1 MSQQTPTRK
10 YSSPLRESQAQE
22 TRERILRATSDLL
35 NGNAFADI
43 SMDDVA
49 RSAGVERRT
58 VFRHFAT
65 KEALFDAFWVYINQ
79 SMNAAVL
86 PTTLEELLRSPLDAF
101 PQFDKN
107 EGIIRASL
115 HTPTGHAMRMRT
127 VKARRIAFRTC
138 LEDANLDVNSKSA
151 RKVEA
156 LFHLLYSAS
165 AWETLK
171 DYGGLTGKDAGQAAS
186 WAMQA
191 LLKAAETDEN

>member
-1 MSQQTPTRK
+1 MSGESPTRK

-22 TRERILRATSDLL
+22 TRERILRATSELL
-35 NGNAFADI
+35 NGNAFADV

-65 KEALFDAFWVYINQ
+65 KEALFDAFWVYINE
-79 SMNAAVL
+79 SMNASTL
-86 PTTLEELLRSPLDAF
+86 PSNLDELLRSPIDAF
-101 PQFDKN
+101 SEFDKN
-107 EGIIRASL
+107 EGVVRASL
-115 HTPTGHAMRMRT
+115 HTPTGHAMRMRR
-127 VKARRIAFRTC
+127 VNARRAAFRDC
-138 LEDANLDVNSKSA
+138 LEEAGLDPRSASA

-171 DYGGLTGKDAGQAAS
+171 DYGGLTGKEAGQVAS
-186 WAMQA
+186 WAMRA
-191 LLKAAETDEN
+191 VLKAAETNEN